1 MTTGVMSPLKR
12 VDCFTIKENA
22 NSENIGERGKKGNRN
37 RDTLPTLPDYFL
49 GFKRAS
55 LANDLLCLLGVLKIG
70 LAWINLKEDNHHG
83 ENTHRKNNRRADSA
97 VGDITS

>member
-37 RDTLPTLPDYFL
+37 RDTLPTLHDFFL

-55 LANDLLCLLGVLKIG
+55 LVFGLLCLSGVSQLR
-70 LAWINLKEDNHHG
+70 LAWINFKM
-83 ENTHRKNNRRADSA
+83 RKSKWHERLNN
-97 VGDITS
+97 